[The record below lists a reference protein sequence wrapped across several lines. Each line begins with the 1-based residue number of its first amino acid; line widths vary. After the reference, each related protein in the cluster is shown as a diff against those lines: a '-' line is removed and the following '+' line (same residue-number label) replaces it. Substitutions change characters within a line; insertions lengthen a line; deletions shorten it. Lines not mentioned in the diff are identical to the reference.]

1 MDLVVVVPGDP
12 QPKGSKH
19 LAKRGKSVWMLDGG
33 SGKAHRQLKDWTFMV
48 RTYTAA
54 TMRAKALCEAV
65 DGPLAADLTFY
76 LQRPKSAAKRLH
88 CAVKPDLDKLV
99 RGAIDPL
106 VGLAITED
114 SRIVSLSA
122 RKVYADSDNP
132 PGAFIHV
139 WSV

>member
-1 MDLVVVVPGDP
+1 MVPGDP
-12 QPKGSKH
+12 QPKGSFH
-19 LAKRGKSVWMLDGG
+19 VQRRGTKVWAVPG
-33 SGKAHRQLKDWTFMV
+33 SNANMKNRMDAWAHVIK
-48 RTYTAA
+48 TYAAA
-54 TMRAKALCEAV
+54 TMRANGLSGTV

-76 LQRPKSAAKRLH
+76 LARPKSAPKRLH

-99 RGAIDPL
+99 RAAIDPL
-106 VGLAITED
+106 VGLAISED

-122 RKVYADSDNP
+122 RKVYADDENP